1 MCFSHPPLRT
11 RTILHRAGEWARD
24 NPWLISLPREMNS
37 ICYFTGVLSAVK
49 KLLFLQGWAQVN
61 GRDDLLIPVK
71 VEYDE
76 YYLKNMSFFFDFKI
90 LLMTFIKVVK
100 REGVTH

>member
-1 MCFSHPPLRT
+1 M
-11 RTILHRAGEWARD
+11 
-24 NPWLISLPREMNS
+24 
-37 ICYFTGVLSAVK
+37 LSAVK

-61 GRDDLLIPVK
+61 GRDDLPIPVK

-76 YYLKNMSFFFDFKI
+76 YYLNHRSFLFDFKI
-90 LLMTFIKVVK
+90 LLMTFIKVAK